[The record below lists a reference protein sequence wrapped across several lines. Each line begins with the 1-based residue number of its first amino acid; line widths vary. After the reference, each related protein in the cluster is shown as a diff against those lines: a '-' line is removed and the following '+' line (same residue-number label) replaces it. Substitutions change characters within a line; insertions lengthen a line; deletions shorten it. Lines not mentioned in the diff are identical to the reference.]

1 MKKLKLVPDVQANGV
16 PVYVARASSG
26 VTGSGRR
33 PSAAGEV
40 RVAASE
46 CRRNDKRRVNHCSFS
61 SGRELT
67 RRFRNSSS
75 VASRSASLST
85 SARRHRRV
93 AAGWVYRDLSRA
105 GSVPWS
111 VCADPLAI
119 RRKVSCRSGG
129 PSQSGERRAGR
140 LGERIPSRS
149 GAAGSGPPAPPT
161 GGGRT
166 MIRADGAELNARAS
180 FDDVAA

>member
-1 MKKLKLVPDVQANGV
+1 MSPYA
-16 PVYVARASSG
+16 
-26 VTGSGRR
+26 
-33 PSAAGEV
+33 
-40 RVAASE
+40 
-46 CRRNDKRRVNHCSFS
+46 NDKRRVNHCSFS

-75 VASRSASLST
+75 VASRSASLSP
-85 SARRHRRV
+85 SSRRHRRV

-105 GSVPWS
+105 GSVPSS

-119 RRKVSCRSGG
+119 LRKVSWRWSIAK
-129 PSQSGERRAGR
+129 RRASGWPPRRTYPISIRRCRIRSPGATYGGR
-140 LGERIPSRS
+140 LHWPTPPSSPRARARCL
-149 GAAGSGPPAPPT
+149 AAA
-161 GGGRT
+161 RT